1 MNMMLNILTR
11 DDDENKGL
19 FEHISTTATG
29 RNIDCLFKCVTF
41 PCVHSLT
48 DTGLLRLTPEPTT
61 ATTEHPN
68 PFSVQ

>member
-19 FEHISTTATG
+19 FEHISTSTG
-29 RNIDCLFKCVTF
+29 RNIDCLFNCVTF

-61 ATTEHPN
+61 VTTEHPN